1 MRIII
6 DAMGGDHAPK
16 AIVEG
21 AIAATKEMDHEIL
34 LIGDEEAII
43 SELAAAKYKGDQIA
57 VMHASEVIGNHE
69 APVRADIHQI
79 VVSLR
84 IFSAAG
90 GCRFLTQCFHVGCTY
105 FFQTFAA
112 CQNIHG

>member
-21 AIAATKEMDHEIL
+21 AVAATKEMDHEIIL
-34 LIGDEEAII
+34 VGDEEAII

-57 VMHASEVIGNHE
+57 VMHASEVI
-69 APVRADIHQI
+69 
-79 VVSLR
+79 
-84 IFSAAG
+84 
-90 GCRFLTQCFHVGCTY
+90 
-105 FFQTFAA
+105 
-112 CQNIHG
+112 